1 MPSTINKV
9 LVLGFSLLFSL
20 SVAAAKKEAPS
31 YSGYLAEDIYPKLE
45 EIEIHKGVTAKR
57 WIGPRLNFSNFKSVL
72 IEDVILYPEPE
83 PGPQVSAETLEAIRS
98 YATEKLTAKVGSVL
112 KLADEPGPQV
122 LRVQA
127 AITGVEIKTEG
138 MKTYEIVPVA
148 AIFGGLK
155 ALTGKRDREV
165 HVFIEVSFS
174 DSETGEVVGAAVR
187 SVEGEHLKGKK
198 DQLGLEDMQE
208 SLDSATD
215 DAQKVLAGIL
225 AEE

>member
-1 MPSTINKV
+1 MSSLIKNT
-9 LVLGFSLLFSL
+9 LVLGLSLLFAF
-20 SVAAAKKEAPS
+20 SVAAAKKEEPV

-45 EIEIHKGVTAKR
+45 EVEIREDVTAKR
-57 WIGPRLNFSNFKSVL
+57 WIGPKLNFSNFKSVL
-72 IEDVILYPEPE
+72 IEDVTLYPEPE

-98 YATEKLTAKVGSVL
+98 YATEKLTTKVGSVL
-112 KLADEPGPQV
+112 NVVDEPGPQV

-138 MKTYEIVPVA
+138 MKGYEVVPVA
-148 AIFGGLK
+148 AIFGGFK

-165 HVFIEVSFS
+165 HVFVEVIFS

-198 DQLGLEDMQE
+198 DQLELEDMQE

-215 DAQKVLAGIL
+215 DAQTVLSGIL